1 VNVDKMK
8 EVLSL
13 ISVALLGIGFV
24 MLMILLWFANIAA
37 WVIGWLWIVGWLN

>member
-1 VNVDKMK
+1 MK